1 MKKLRM
7 IIDIIMVVLLPL
19 LMAYSLIGEKLHEI
33 LGISIFALFIAHH
46 IINRKWWTGLFKG
59 KYNSVRILNTVVNLF
74 LAIFMILQP
83 ISGILMSKYILKNVM
98 ISGTASTMRKIHMT
112 LAYWGFVILCFH
124 LGLHIKAMSAKIS
137 KHMHKAV
144 RVIITVLFLLIAAY
158 GVYAF
163 KKRGLGDYLM
173 MKVMFA
179 FFDYKESKVRFLL
192 DYAAIMVLFG
202 ELAYLIQSV
211 LGELAGIRLE
221 IGRRRN

>member
-7 IIDIIMVVLLPL
+7 IIDILMVVLLPL

-46 IINRKWWTGLFKG
+46 IINRKWWTSLFKG

-74 LAIFMILQP
+74 LAVFMILQP

-112 LAYWGFVILCFH
+112 LAYWGFVMLSFH
-124 LGLHIKAMSAKIS
+124 LGLHIKAMSEKIN
-137 KHMHKAV
+137 KHMNKTV
-144 RVIITVLFLLIAAY
+144 RIIIAVIILFIAAY

-202 ELAYLIQSV
+202 ELAYLIQSF
-211 LGELAGIRLE
+211 LGKSAEIRSE
-221 IGRRRN
+221 IGQRRN

>member
-7 IIDIIMVVLLPL
+7 IIDILMVVLLPL

-46 IINRKWWTGLFKG
+46 IINRKWWTILFKG

-74 LAIFMILQP
+74 LAVFMILQP

-112 LAYWGFVILCFH
+112 LAYWGFVMLSFH
-124 LGLHIKAMSAKIS
+124 LGLHIKAMSEKIN
-137 KHMHKAV
+137 KHMNKTV
-144 RVIITVLFLLIAAY
+144 RIIIAVIILFIAAY

-202 ELAYLIQSV
+202 ELAYLIQSF
-211 LGELAGIRLE
+211 LGKSAEIRSE
-221 IGRRRN
+221 IGQRRN